1 MSLCKF
7 CYTTND
13 TIVQYNGLESDLIY
27 YCTKCVS
34 TQENSWEYTQD
45 DETHHSDL
53 KAIQTFIFNL
63 TRMKKDDEHAAC
75 IWPKFPK
82 SSLKLIPK
90 MKKKSMEME
99 NRVKMVNIMEMGD
112 VVEKTSTEM
121 EQSDLDDLTLM
132 GEEVRR
138 YPEILVKK
146 KSILTNTLSIYTF
159 LDKCRKKTIKNNKS
173 LVYTLGWVDLHVFLF
188 QTYSTG

>member
-7 CYTTND
+7 CYTTNE

-45 DETHHSDL
+45 AETHHSDL

-63 TRMKKDDEHAAC
+63 IGMKRDDNHATC
-75 IWPKFPK
+75 IWPKFPQR
-82 SSLKLIPK
+82 SLKLIPK

-99 NRVKMVNIMEMGD
+99 NSVNMMNIMEMAD
-112 VVEKTSTEM
+112 VEEEKSTEM
-121 EQSDLDDLTLM
+121 EEMDLDDHTPIDLK
-132 GEEVRR
+132 VRR
-138 YPEILVKK
+138 YLEINVGG
-146 KSILTNTLSIYTF
+146 KSILINSPSIYT
-159 LDKCRKKTIKNNKS
+159 
-173 LVYTLGWVDLHVFLF
+173 VFR
-188 QTYSTG
+188 

>member
-1 MSLCKF
+1 
-7 CYTTND
+7 
-13 TIVQYNGLESDLIY
+13 
-27 YCTKCVS
+27 
-34 TQENSWEYTQD
+34 
-45 DETHHSDL
+45 
-53 KAIQTFIFNL
+53 
-63 TRMKKDDEHAAC
+63 MKKDDEHAAC

-99 NRVKMVNIMEMGD
+99 NRVKMENIMEMGD

-146 KSILTNTLSIYTF
+146 KVYSPIL
-159 LDKCRKKTIKNNKS
+159 
-173 LVYTLGWVDLHVFLF
+173 LVFTHF
-188 QTYSTG
+188 